1 MAEVLPE
8 AERVLAAVQQV
19 GADAAQRLASPAAP
33 AAPVSSAVLGALHAV
48 VVRENVAAGKPVRPR
63 QRQRTWLISNPLA
76 VDYKRS
82 QPIFVVDYNDNIKA
96 EASSS
101 SQWHWQ

>member
-33 AAPVSSAVLGALHAV
+33 AAPVSSAVLDALHTA
-48 VVRENVAAGKPVRPR
+48 VVRENVAAGKPGRPR
-63 QRQRTWLISNPLA
+63 QRQRAWLISNSLA
-76 VDYKRS
+76 VDLKIS
-82 QPIFVVDYNDNIKA
+82 ANLCC
-96 EASSS
+96 
-101 SQWHWQ
+101 